1 MKFTCEK
8 ALLCE
13 AINNVLPAVSSKSTL
28 IALEGILI
36 SCKNQELTCTSY
48 NLELGISKT
57 IEVQSS
63 EDGAVILNASLLSN
77 IVNKMPNGMV
87 TITCDEKLLTVI
99 SCNEVEFTI
108 LGLNAA
114 EFPDMPAVEGDQSFS
129 LPAFLLKSMISKTLF
144 AISQNDQNPV
154 HTGSL
159 FDLNDGILHVV
170 SVDGYRLAMRKEKI
184 SLMNQLK
191 FVVPGKTLSEIVKLL
206 SKITGDDDD
215 DQVGVHVSKKHI
227 CFSVGGYQV
236 ISRLLEGE
244 FINYKNAIP
253 KESLTT
259 VQVETKAFLDSINRA
274 SIIINERAKSHI
286 RCSFLDSEIKV
297 FCETALGKISDSVHA
312 SCDGPEVV
320 IGFNNRY
327 MADALKAC
335 ECENI
340 CLRMNGPI
348 SPIKIEPIDDDSFLY
363 LVLPVR
369 LNS

>member
-1 MKFTCEK
+1 
-8 ALLCE
+8 
-13 AINNVLPAVSSKSTL
+13 
-28 IALEGILI
+28 
-36 SCKNQELTCTSY
+36 
-48 NLELGISKT
+48 
-57 IEVQSS
+57 
-63 EDGAVILNASLLSN
+63 
-77 IVNKMPNGMV
+77 
-87 TITCDEKLLTVI
+87 
-99 SCNEVEFTI
+99 
-108 LGLNAA
+108 
-114 EFPDMPAVEGDQSFS
+114 
-129 LPAFLLKSMISKTLF
+129 MISKTLF

-184 SLMNQLK
+184 NLMNQLK

-286 RCSFLDSEIKV
+286 RCSFIDSEIKV